1 MGRGVEEVPSTPG
14 TEAAGEAEGACADDE
29 ESVPGE
35 TDTKGE
41 AKGEIAGEV
50 RGVCVTEE
58 QELKAKT
65 DASIKNAAP

>member
-14 TEAAGEAEGACADDE
+14 TEAAGESEGACVDGE
-29 ESVPGE
+29 ELALGE
-35 TDTKGE
+35 TATKGETKGE
-41 AKGEIAGEV
+41 AAGDV

-65 DASIKNAAP
+65 DASVKSAAP